1 MLSVPGT
8 SPGADGKLSAFAA
21 SVHSSLLVGRQPLPA
36 SLQEVSDSTRH
47 GWLGFYSGLREVV
60 SDMGG
65 GMRRAVLEDSL
76 GAAVPALTGSL
87 CPSWAEHGPAGRV
100 GGGGQTGCLSRAQ
113 QAHSFQA

>member
-1 MLSVPGT
+1 MLSVPGI

-47 GWLGFYSGLREVV
+47 GWLGFYSGLWEVV

-65 GMRRAVLEDSL
+65 GKRRAVLEDSL
-76 GAAVPALTGSL
+76 GAAVPGFNWLSVPFLGRAW
-87 CPSWAEHGPAGRV
+87 PPAGR
-100 GGGGQTGCLSRAQ
+100 
-113 QAHSFQA
+113 